1 MRLKSF
7 LFAFLLLISGNLIQ
21 SKANVNTIKIANKHV
36 EFIDQLT
43 TRLIKSQGC
52 LISLYNGFEGARKQL
67 RYTHI
72 GDGYICANFIDE
84 KYFNNLQ
91 TETKSLNTKYAMS
104 LIEHAEKAYNIY
116 LNINN
121 LSRELEIYVRLG
133 DYKKDQAKKADE
145 IFSKLV
151 VAFDEFVKERDAYFQ
166 FTKEVASQ
174 FENGGSSKK
183 YLAYIDMLNFILN
196 EEIFISQLKINLCS
210 KTFTSSLPTDLLLS
224 QLKESDSKLEAI
236 KKYGDD
242 IRYFLS
248 SAQNQVQK
256 TKREAIDR
264 YSTDARESDDYT
276 NNFIKN
282 YRVYLNYYLIND
294 YNKFVKSSGLQL
306 LQYPKIITGLKLDC
320 TKKDYNQNIVKYEAK
335 EIPQLVTIKQSKQ
348 ISKETAGALNNYID
362 FINTELHYNWDF
374 SSKLFYLNES
384 ANQQLEK
391 KAEKFY
397 LSFMY
402 YEKYALPTAA
412 YEKTINESKF
422 INPEYSKTLNLLL
435 KELMDIITE
444 KYQLVLA
451 LDSYIKEKKF
461 QEDRFKKLYNY
472 LQRFEYLIDMFDKR
486 KQKLYDYTRQ
496 IAESYQPVSAS
507 PWNTGGTE
515 MLKQADAA
523 YKTLNIVRTE
533 LLNNTLQKVL
543 ADEITEISRDLLI
556 KEYDNL
562 RGLKKIGRNNGN
574 CPYNPYEDI
583 AKTASY
589 FSEKTEKF
597 PNTEYINRTGWPKY
611 YRDFIYQYND
621 MVQDIN
627 KFVELAAGG
636 YETFSYH
643 KQAPVFLLQNVRQLV
658 PYKLT
663 LPTVKE
669 EEPII
674 EPKKDTSSISM
685 DGFAANNLVLL
696 LDVSGSMKANDKLP
710 LLRASFLE
718 ILPYLRNEDEISI
731 VAFSGKGKVLLNPI
745 SCTEKEK
752 ITKVLESLESKGQT
766 NFEKGLKLAY
776 KTASSNFKPDANNRI
791 IVATDGAFTVDE
803 ELYKLSE
810 NESDKKIFLS
820 VFSFG
825 NKDREVRSLSKL
837 ADKGKGNYEFIELSN
852 ATKKLLR
859 ELQALRIN

>member
-7 LFAFLLLISGNLIQ
+7 LWAFLLVISVNLVQ
-21 SKANVNTIKIANKHV
+21 SKANVTTIKIANKHV

-43 TRLIKSQGC
+43 TRLIKTQGC
-52 LISLYNGFEGARKQL
+52 LISLHSRLEGARKQL
-67 RYTHI
+67 RYSHI

-104 LIEHAEKAYNIY
+104 LIEHAERTYNIC

-145 IFSKLV
+145 IFSKLI

-166 FTKEVASQ
+166 LTKEVAGQ
-174 FENGGSSKK
+174 FETGGSSKK
-183 YLAYIDMLNFILN
+183 YLAYIDMFNFILH
-196 EEIFISQLKINLCS
+196 EELFISQLKINLCS
-210 KTFTSSLPTDLLLS
+210 KTFTSSLPTELLLS
-224 QLKESDSKLEAI
+224 QLKESDNKLEAI
-236 KKYGDD
+236 KKYGNDT
-242 IRYFLS
+242 RSFLS
-248 SAQNQVQK
+248 SAEKQVQK

-264 YSTDARESDDYT
+264 YSIDARKSDGYL

-282 YRVYLNYYLIND
+282 YRVYLNYYLINNF
-294 YNKFVKSSGLQL
+294 NKFVKSSGLQL

-320 TKKDYNQNIVKYEAK
+320 TQKDYTQNKTKYEANETPK
-335 EIPQLVTIKQSKQ
+335 LTVVKHPSV

-374 SSKLFYLNES
+374 SNKLFYLNQS
-384 ANQQLEK
+384 ANRQLEK
-391 KAEKFY
+391 KTEKFY
-397 LSFMY
+397 LSFVY

-435 KELMDIITE
+435 KELMEIITE
-444 KYQLVLA
+444 KYQIVLA

-461 QEDRFKKLYNY
+461 QEDRFKELYNY
-472 LQRFEYLIDMFDKR
+472 LQRFEYLINMFDKK
-486 KQKLYDYTRQ
+486 KQKLYDFTRQ
-496 IAESYQPVSAS
+496 IAESYQPASTS

-515 MLKQADAA
+515 MLKQADAS
-523 YKTLNIVRTE
+523 YKTLDIIKSE
-533 LLNNTLQKVL
+533 LMNNTLQMVSSDK
-543 ADEITEISRDLLI
+543 ITEISRDLLI
-556 KEYDNL
+556 KEYENL
-562 RGLKKIGRNNGN
+562 KGLRKIGRNNGN

-589 FSEKTEKF
+589 FAEKTGKF
-597 PNTEYINRTGWPKY
+597 PNIEYIKRTGWPKY

-621 MVQDIN
+621 MVRDIN
-627 KFVELAAGG
+627 KFAGLAAGG
-636 YETFSYH
+636 YEAFNYH

-658 PYKLT
+658 PFKLT

-669 EEPII
+669 EEAII

-685 DGFAANNLVLL
+685 EGFAANNLVLL
-696 LDVSGSMKANDKLP
+696 LDVSGSMKAEDKLP
-710 LLRASFLE
+710 LLRNSFLK

-731 VAFSGKGKVLLNPI
+731 IAFSGKGKVLLNPI
-745 SCTEKEK
+745 SCIEKEK

-776 KTASSNFKPDANNRI
+776 KTAKSNFKPYANNRI
-791 IVATDGAFTVDE
+791 IVATDGAFTVDDK
-803 ELYKLSE
+803 LYKLSE
-810 NESDKKIFLS
+810 NESDKQIFLS

-825 NKDREVRSLSKL
+825 NKDKEVRSLSKL
-837 ADKGKGNYEFIELSN
+837 ANKGKGNYEFIEISN
-852 ATKKLLR
+852 AMKKLLR